1 MMVQGR
7 CEPVPEHDDGDDDV
21 AAEAVAVS
29 GDNTHK
35 VGVPDDIPEAV
46 AV

>member
-7 CEPVPEHDDGDDDV
+7 CEPVPEHDDGDDV
-21 AAEAVAVS
+21 AAVAGAVS
-29 GDNTHK
+29 GGNTHG